1 MKKLLSLLLASAV
14 VLSCMAMPVFADN
27 VISVNIDG
35 AMQNYDVMPVIENGR
50 TLVPMRGIFE
60 ALGAIVAW
68 DEKTSTVIGVKDDVA
83 IVLQIGNDV
92 AKVNGKNVNLDA
104 PAKIV
109 NSRTMVPA
117 RFVAEALGCTVD
129 WDEATQTVII
139 TTSGEK
145 HPLDGKKVLFIGN
158 SYTYYGRTV
167 QHNTKYN
174 ILSKRTN
181 DIGSFYQLC
190 KSKGADVSVT
200 NWTYSGHT
208 ISELFDGPCTYESCK
223 WKGTVHE
230 DELTDRYYD
239 YVFVSP
245 TSGLRNEENTFVD
258 SFDYIM
264 KLFRAENPDV
274 KFICL
279 GNLAA
284 YGINSTSTFFPGILG
299 SYKTLS
305 EKGVIIANWG
315 EIVNDILNGDV
326 AVPGA
331 TQTYDKNSF
340 VVKDGHHPNMLAGY
354 ITTLTAYCAITG
366 ESAVGQPYDY
376 YFDKSLVPT
385 IDIPGYVDY
394 YYVNGDADSNFPEI
408 FASPDDMKG
417 LQQLIDE
424 YLAKKSYLK

>member
-1 MKKLLSLLLASAV
+1 MKKFLSLFLVSVIA
-14 VLSCMAMPVFADN
+14 LSCMVMSASAEE
-27 VISVNIDG
+27 VINITIDG
-35 AMQNYDVMPVIENGR
+35 TLQNYDVMPVIESGR

-60 ALGAIVAW
+60 ALGAVVGW
-68 DEKTSTVIGVKDDVA
+68 DETTKSVIGVKDDTAV
-83 IVLQIGNDV
+83 VLQIDN
-92 AKVNGKNVNLDA
+92 ASAWINGKKVTLDV
-104 PAKIV
+104 PAKLI

-117 RFVAEALGCTVD
+117 RFVAEALGCSVD
-129 WDEATQTVII
+129 WDEASRTVAV

-223 WKGTVHE
+223 WKGLSHE

-245 TSGLRNEENTFVD
+245 TSGLRDEENTFVD

-279 GNLAA
+279 GNLGA
-284 YGINSTSTFFPGILG
+284 YGINSTGNFFPGILA
-299 SYKTLS
+299 SYKTLA

-315 EIVNDILNGDV
+315 EIVNDIINGDV
-326 AVPGA
+326 TVPGGA
-331 TQTYDKNSF
+331 QTYDKNSF
-340 VVKDGHHPNMLAGY
+340 VVKDGHHPNLLAGY

-366 ESAVGQPYDY
+366 ESAVDQPYDY
-376 YFDKSLVPT
+376 YFDKSLAPT

-394 YYVNGDADSNFPEI
+394 YYVNGDADSNFPEV
-408 FASPDDMKG
+408 FASPSDMKG
-417 LQQLIDE
+417 LQQLVDE
-424 YLAKKSYLK
+424 YLAKKSYLN

>member
-1 MKKLLSLLLASAV
+1 MRKLLSLIVAIAL
-14 VLSCMAMPVFADN
+14 VLSYGAIPAFAEEI
-27 VISVNIDG
+27 ISVTIDG
-35 AMQNYDVMPVIENGR
+35 IAQNYDVMPVIENGR

-68 DEKTSTVIGVKDDVA
+68 DEKTSTVIGVKEDIAV
-83 IVLQIGNDV
+83 VLQAGNSN
-92 AKVNGKNVNLDA
+92 AKVNGKNVALDV
-104 PAKIV
+104 PAKIIDG
-109 NSRTMVPA
+109 RTMVPA
-117 RFVAEALGCTVD
+117 RFVAETLGCGVN
-129 WDEATQTVII
+129 WDESTQTVVI
-139 TTSGEK
+139 TTSK

-167 QHNTKYN
+167 EHNTKYN
-174 ILSKRTN
+174 TLSKRSN
-181 DIGSFYQLC
+181 DTGSFYQLC
-190 KSKGADVSVT
+190 KANGADVSVT

-223 WKGTVHE
+223 WKGLNHE

-245 TSGLRNEENTFVD
+245 TSGLRDEENTFIS
-258 SFDYIM
+258 SFEYIM
-264 KLFRAENPDV
+264 DMFRAENPDV

-284 YGINSTSTFFPGILG
+284 YGINSTDKLYPGILA
-299 SYKTLS
+299 SYKPLS

-315 EIVNDILNGDV
+315 EIANDILTGKV
-326 AVPGA
+326 TVPGA

-340 VVKDGHHPNMLAGY
+340 IVKDGHHPNMLAGY
-354 ITTLTAYCAITG
+354 LTTLIAYCAITG

-376 YFDKSLVPT
+376 YFDKSLAPT
-385 IDIPGYVDY
+385 IDISGYVDY

-408 FASPDDMKG
+408 FASTSDMNG
-417 LQQLIDE
+417 LQQLVDE
-424 YLAKKSYLK
+424 YLAKKSYLN